1 MENPKKGEEMKRIL
15 AASLMLVLFSG
26 CAPVRIDP
34 VEEIGTN
41 ETAFVVPLEGSGE
54 TDQKKFMSLEYL
66 QQAKVAAKRVTI
78 ALRYRK
84 IGRFY
89 YEAEWIPTMR
99 LIKVNRT
106 PVTREWVEPIQQ
118 GTTGKDDSIQVES
131 KDSIGF
137 SVGVNITALVAEE
150 DAAKFLYYYAGKPLE
165 EVVDQNVR
173 GYVTSVLSREFG
185 SRNLEQCKTDK
196 KAIADLLQ
204 QDCQETFSK
213 MGITISNLGLV
224 GGLNYTDKEIQQ
236 SINNA
241 YTAGMKILQTQNDA
255 EAQKN
260 INLKELSIAQNNRA
274 MAEEFAKAAQS
285 QVQKTELEID
295 LTKAQAMKI
304 AAERWNGSMP
314 SSILPQGSSLLFG
327 LDKKEEKSS

>member
-1 MENPKKGEEMKRIL
+1 MKKLL
-15 AASLMLVLFSG
+15 AVSMLCLIFSG

-54 TDQKKFMSLEYL
+54 ADQKKFMSLEYL
-66 QQAKVAAKRVTI
+66 QKAKVAAKRVTI
-78 ALRYRK
+78 PLRYRK
-84 IGRFY
+84 VGRFY
-89 YEAEWIPTMR
+89 FEAEWIPTMR

-106 PVTREWVEPIQQ
+106 PVTREWVEAAKT
-118 GTTGKDDSIQVES
+118 GTSSKDDSIQVES

-150 DAAKFLYYYAGKPLE
+150 DASKFLYFYAGKPLE
-165 EVVDQNVR
+165 QVVDENVR

-224 GGLNYTDKEIQQ
+224 GGLNYTDKEIQD
-236 SINNA
+236 SINKA
-241 YTAGMKILQTQNDA
+241 YTAGMKILQAQNDRD
-255 EAQKN
+255 AQVN
-260 INLKELSIAQNNRA
+260 INSKDLSVAENNRK
-274 MAEEFAKAAQS
+274 MAEEFAKAAQA
-285 QVQKTELEID
+285 QVAKTQLEIE

-304 AAERWNGSMP
+304 AAEKWNGAMP
-314 SSILPQGSSLLFG
+314 SSILPQGSQLLFG
-327 LDKKEEKSS
+327 LDTKKDEKDSK